1 MKTSDVWTGSDA
13 LGEALHLL
21 RMGGSLYCS
30 SEFTA
35 PWGLELP
42 SIEDAVMFHF
52 VTSGVCWLEA
62 GESEPPVLLAPGDL
76 ALVPHG
82 RGHRLVSEPG
92 SPAPILFDL
101 PRELVSERYE
111 ILRHGGGG
119 AKTTVM
125 CGVASFTHPVAKLLL
140 GLLPAVVTVHA
151 AEAPDSDWIH
161 ATLRLIASEA
171 RSLQPGGETVVT
183 RLADILV
190 IQVIR
195 SWIERDPAARR
206 GWLGALQ
213 DERIGPA
220 VALIHREPGR
230 EWTVDALAR
239 EVAMSRSAFAARFT
253 SLVGEPPLQYLTR
266 WRMNLA
272 VERLTRENATV
283 ADVAGTL
290 GYQSEAAFSR
300 SFKRFVGVSPR
311 QARRRTAAPDAV
323 MLMTQAPAS

>member
-1 MKTSDVWTGSDA
+1 MKTSDFWTSSDA

-30 SEFTA
+30 SELTA
-35 PWGLELP
+35 PWGFELP
-42 SIEDAVMFHF
+42 QIEDAVMFHF
-52 VTSGVCWLEA
+52 VTSGMCWLEV
-62 GESEPPVLLAPGDL
+62 ESLQPILLAPGDL

-92 SPAPILFDL
+92 SLAPSLFDL

-119 AKTTVM
+119 SKTTLM
-125 CGVASFTHPVAKLLL
+125 CGVASFSHPVARHLLS
-140 GLLPAVVTVHA
+140 LLPAAVTIHA
-151 AEAPDSDWIH
+151 SEVPDSDWMQS
-161 ATLRLIASEA
+161 TLRLIASEA
-171 RSLQPGGETVVT
+171 RSLRPGGETVVT

-190 IQVIR
+190 VQVIR
-195 SWIERDPAARR
+195 SWIEQDPAARR

-220 VALIHREPGR
+220 VALIHREPGCD
-230 EWTVDALAR
+230 WTVDALAR
-239 EVAMSRSAFAARFT
+239 EVSMSRSAFAARFAL
-253 SLVGEPPLQYLTR
+253 LVGEPPLKYLTR

-272 VERLTRENATV
+272 LDRLTTEDITV
-283 ADVAGTL
+283 TDVAGSM

-300 SFKRFVGVSPR
+300 SFKRFSGVSPR
-311 QARRRTAAPDAV
+311 QAKRRSAV
-323 MLMTQAPAS
+323 NDGVRVMP